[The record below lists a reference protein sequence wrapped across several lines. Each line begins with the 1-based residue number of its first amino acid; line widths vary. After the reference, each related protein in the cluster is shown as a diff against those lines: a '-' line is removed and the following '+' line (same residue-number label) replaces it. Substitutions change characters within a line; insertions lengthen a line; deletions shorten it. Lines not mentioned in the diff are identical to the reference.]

1 MSEANS
7 GQVEALNKVLNGE
20 HMAIDTYDVFINK
33 IDDPNL
39 KESLRSYK
47 RDHEEHA
54 RLLSG
59 KIRELGGK
67 PKESRGLAGTMSQSM
82 SVVRTMIVPDKEDI
96 IKQLYNGEDKGIAA
110 TENIIRDEL
119 DAENKK
125 LVNEIISTDHE
136 HLKGLRSLLEM

>member
-1 MSEANS
+1 
-7 GQVEALNKVLNGE
+7 
-20 HMAIDTYDVFINK
+20 
-33 IDDPNL
+33 
-39 KESLRSYK
+39 
-47 RDHEEHA
+47 
-54 RLLSG
+54 
-59 KIRELGGK
+59 
-67 PKESRGLAGTMSQSM
+67 MSQSM

-96 IKQLYNGEDKGIAA
+96 IKQLYDGEDKGIAA